1 MTTINNHG
9 DDVSLLSK
17 EEEPPPEELDPSGRF
32 FASTGLNCTS
42 FNSNLLKIEEIN
54 ESYLSHFKIGKESK
68 EFKEKFF
75 SNERW
80 DNWNNW
86 RWQIKNSIT
95 KYDDLEKIFGKNMEY
110 NTLIEKKLP
119 FRITPYYSGV
129 VYNSIPLQKSVIP
142 SLNEIIISEGES
154 IDPLKEDHDSP
165 VEGIVHRY
173 PDRVLFL
180 VTSFCSTNCRYC
192 TRSRIVGG
200 SHSVSNTPNI
210 VRWNNAIQYIKNHPE
225 IRDVVV
231 SGGDPLTLSDISL
244 NYILSK
250 LREIKH
256 IEIIRIGTKVPVVL
270 PMRITKNLLRILKKY
285 HPLYMSIHFTHPDEI
300 TEEVKFACNSIA
312 DAGIPMGS
320 QTVLLKDIND
330 NPETMKSLYHKLLMI
345 RVRPYYLYQC
355 DPIVGSAH
363 FRTPVETGINIIENL
378 RGWTSGYAIPHY
390 VIDAPGGG
398 GKIPILPDYYI
409 GKDENGNI
417 ILRNYESNRYLY
429 HNDN

>member
-1 MTTINNHG
+1 MKKTIKS
-9 DDVSLLSK
+9 DEVSLLSK
-17 EEEPPPEELDPSGRF
+17 EEEPPPDDIDPLGSV
-32 FASTGLNCTS
+32 TS
-42 FNSNLLKIEEIN
+42 FTNYNFFQSNVLETFEPAFDTIESKEN
-54 ESYLSHFKIGKESK
+54 FKIGEESIQ
-68 EFKEKFF
+68 FKQKFF
-75 SNERW
+75 PDEKW
-80 DNWNNW
+80 ANWNNW
-86 RWQIKNSIT
+86 RWQIKNSIVDY
-95 KYDDLEKIFGKNMEY
+95 KKLKEIFGNKFHY
-110 NTLIEKKLP
+110 NELIEKKLP
-119 FRITPYYSGV
+119 FRITPYYAGV
-129 VYNSIPLQKSVIP
+129 VYNSLELQKCVIP
-142 SLNEIIISEGES
+142 SLNELIVSKGES

-165 VEGIVHRY
+165 VDGIVHRY

-192 TRSRIVGG
+192 TRSRIVG
-200 SHSVSNTPNI
+200 SKCSNISNI
-210 VRWNNAIQYIKNHPE
+210 TKWNNAIEYIRNHTE

-231 SGGDPLTLSDISL
+231 SGGDPLTLSDISI
-244 NYILSK
+244 NYILNK

-270 PMRITKNLLRILKKY
+270 PSRITKNLLRILKRY
-285 HPLYMSIHFTHPDEI
+285 HPLYMSIHFTHPQEI

-320 QTVLLKDIND
+320 QTVLLKDVND
-330 NPETMKSLYHKLLMI
+330 NPETMKSLYHKLLQI

-398 GKIPILPDYYI
+398 GKIPLLPDYYVK
-409 GKDENGNI
+409 KDQDGNI
-417 ILRNYESNRYLY
+417 ILRNYEGNRYIY
-429 HNDN
+429 YNDN

>member
-1 MTTINNHG
+1 MATNKKG
-9 DDVSLLSK
+9 DEISLLSSK
-17 EEEPPPEELDPSGRF
+17 EEEPPPEDIEPSSSLF
-32 FASTGLNCTS
+32 NSTNLKFNPL
-42 FNSNLLKIEEIN
+42 NSNLLSELE
-54 ESYLSHFKIGKESK
+54 FKNQKSDFIIGKESK
-68 EFKEKFF
+68 DFKTQFFPNEKI
-75 SNERW
+75 EE
-80 DNWNNW
+80 WNNW
-86 RWQIKNSIT
+86 RWQIKNSI
-95 KYDDLEKIFGKNMEY
+95 KDYNNLERIFGKSMEY
-110 NTLIEKKLP
+110 NSLIEKKLP
-119 FRITPYYSGV
+119 FRITPYYAGV
-129 VYNSIPLQKSVIP
+129 VYKSLPLQKCVIP
-142 SLNEIIISEGES
+142 SLNEIILSEGES

-192 TRSRIVGG
+192 TRSRIVG
-200 SHSVSNTPNI
+200 SDFISKTPNI
-210 VRWNNAIQYIKNHPE
+210 TRWNNAIEYIKNHPE
-225 IRDVVV
+225 IRDVVI

-250 LREIKH
+250 LRNIKH

-300 TEEVKFACNSIA
+300 TEEVRVVCNNIA

-320 QTVLLKDIND
+320 QTVLLKEVND
-330 NPETMKSLYHKLLMI
+330 NPEVIKNLYHKLLTI

-363 FRTPVETGINIIENL
+363 FRTTVETGINIIENL

-398 GKIPILPDYYI
+398 GKIPILPDYYL
-409 GKDENGNI
+409 GKDEKGNI
-417 ILRNYESNRYLY
+417 ILRNYENNKYLY